1 MEKNIHDNE
10 FDDYVRRSFDS
21 YEELPADDMWERVE
35 TQLQPDDKKRRPV
48 IWWWVNGLAAAA
60 LIVTGWLNVPSD
72 HASEIQPAA
81 NNTILQPEKMA
92 TAAGALAPE
101 NKVVTNTSIVPEVK
115 KQQASPSKQQ
125 NMPVKTPVT
134 STLSTVAAHENKP
147 QTSVHHHPDD
157 AVNNAAT
164 NPTSSTGMAAGSG
177 SVENTGLDVS
187 ADPTNTVDAI
197 ASNNQIPNLR
207 AEVVEKSSP
216 VEPAFNPD
224 LLTFSMLP
232 HKQQV
237 VQEQENQ
244 FFTPDQIF
252 NPIQLPDKKIS
263 RFYLGLSFTP
273 LRFTDKTHFTPPSAA
288 GRIRVASFTQK
299 AQPSADWWLK
309 AGGYVTRRWG
319 WESGIGYRSVSR
331 RAIHFPRFRFQQGV
345 LATTA
350 PPRNY
355 DFTYNLDTYGGSAE
369 VTVRMEQQDNNPQV
383 SPNEA
388 VSLKVLTQENV
399 EILRVPFLFT
409 AQMGKG
415 RLKAVIKGGLTGSY
429 ILSNKIDFRSRIST
443 STRFRVGNAHTV
455 YPELN
460 NRFFLGYQVS
470 AGLSYRVLPQWSL
483 VMEPVFAGDF
493 SRKTR
498 ASTKLPELRSYGLNM
513 GINHHF

>member
-10 FDDYVRRSFDS
+10 FDDYERRSFDS

-72 HASEIQPAA
+72 RASEIQPAA
-81 NNTILQPEKMA
+81 DETFTQTEKMA
-92 TAAGALAPE
+92 TASGSLTPE
-101 NKVVTNTSIVPEVK
+101 NKAVTNASVFSEVK
-115 KQQASPSKQQ
+115 KPQASPSKQQ
-125 NMPVKTPVT
+125 NMPVMTPVT
-134 STLSTVAAHENKP
+134 STTSTVAAHENKP
-147 QTSVHHHPDD
+147 HHHPDD
-157 AVNNAAT
+157 AVNNAAADQT
-164 NPTSSTGMAAGSG
+164 GNPDITAGSG
-177 SVENTGLDVS
+177 STVHTGLVVS
-187 ADPTNTVDAI
+187 TDSTTAADKM
-197 ASNNQIPNLR
+197 ASNNRIPNLR
-207 AEVVEKSSP
+207 EEVAEKSVP
-216 VEPAFNPD
+216 GEPAFNPD
-224 LLTFSMLP
+224 LLTFSLLP
-232 HKQQV
+232 HKQHLIQ
-237 VQEQENQ
+237 QHENQ

-252 NPIQLPDKKIS
+252 NPIHSPHKKIS
-263 RFYLGLSFTP
+263 RFYLGVSFTP

-309 AGGYVTRRWG
+309 AGGSVTRRWG

-399 EILRVPFLFT
+399 EILRVPLLLT
-409 AQMGKG
+409 AQFGKG
-415 RLKAVIKGGLTGSY
+415 KLQAVIKGGLTGSY
-429 ILSNKIDFRSRIST
+429 ILSSKIDFRSRIST
-443 STRFRVGNAHTV
+443 STRFRVGNAYTV

-498 ASTKLPELRSYGLNM
+498 ASTKLPELRSYGLNL